1 LKYTRLDLRL
11 FNFILSSPPFAQIN
25 KQKFS
30 HNILRKIHSLNFE
43 RNKDIEIITSKYVD
57 HINSDLF
64 TPLGRR
70 LHSILVS
77 ESLSEGVRLKSS
89 LNIKVENFKS
99 PIFVIG
105 LPRSGTTN
113 LHNLLINTFDT
124 YGLRY
129 WELSSPANL
138 FSDMYLD
145 EKIRRFKSKL
155 GFYLYRYLIPSIQS
169 MHKVDMDTYE
179 ECWHFQKNYFLCYN
193 YVIQSKFLELEDFL
207 ISNGSKNIFNIYKDY
222 LYTKHG
228 NKQTA
233 LKCPDHLMFLPD
245 ILEVFPQSKIIWVH
259 RNPKDSISSYCPMI
273 ESAWNLF
280 LGGDNKKKVLPF
292 IANLYKRMLKKA
304 MADRDK
310 ENLNII
316 DISFN
321 DLIKNRQKV
330 VDTLSSKLDFPIISK
345 KAKKK
350 KPSFFKNK
358 FKYNP
363 DEYGVSK
370 YDIHG
375 EFDFYLKQYSNYL

>member
-1 LKYTRLDLRL
+1 MKYTRLDLRL
-11 FNFILSSPPFAQIN
+11 FNFILSSPYFAQIN

-89 LNIKVENFKS
+89 LNIKVEDFKS

-113 LHNLLINTFDT
+113 LHNLIINSFDT

-138 FSDMYLD
+138 FSNMYLD

-193 YVIQSKFLELEDFL
+193 YVIQSKFLELEDF
-207 ISNGSKNIFNIYKDY
+207 
-222 LYTKHG
+222 
-228 NKQTA
+228 
-233 LKCPDHLMFLPD
+233 
-245 ILEVFPQSKIIWVH
+245 
-259 RNPKDSISSYCPMI
+259 
-273 ESAWNLF
+273 
-280 LGGDNKKKVLPF
+280 
-292 IANLYKRMLKKA
+292 
-304 MADRDK
+304 
-310 ENLNII
+310 
-316 DISFN
+316 
-321 DLIKNRQKV
+321 
-330 VDTLSSKLDFPIISK
+330 
-345 KAKKK
+345 
-350 KPSFFKNK
+350 
-358 FKYNP
+358 
-363 DEYGVSK
+363 
-370 YDIHG
+370 
-375 EFDFYLKQYSNYL
+375 